1 MSSFPV
7 PPYTPSQV
15 QTAVAVPIND
25 TNPTRSLTVTDI
37 NIRNDLPAVRPAI
50 SNPSPPAPAVK
61 LRPEVGKPVAFR
73 LDVDPA
79 GMVYDTYCC
88 NIPEYPG
95 YGDLYQKV
103 ADGFGGTLIKL
114 IEKQSRR
121 CQRPA
126 PPVPPP
132 PPPPPY
138 TPPVLPPV
146 FPRYPPNPAAPVFPR
161 YPPNPVVPAAPV
173 LPVSPPTPVVSLPPF
188 PPLPIDP
195 IVPDPVIISPPI
207 YPPTYQTINP
217 VLPPLKGSPG
227 PGFVH
232 RLVQNPLQPP
242 YWVTSPESLP
252 PIPEEAP
259 LPPLPPNCE
268 YKWVRTRLA
277 SAGAF
282 NGQAPVAYR
291 TIVCNTSQ
299 APASI
304 PLIPGLWLPP
314 SPPTPPPPPPPPTG
328 VP

>member
-7 PPYTPSQV
+7 PPYTPSQLQKTV
-15 QTAVAVPIND
+15 SVTTGEPNLADNL
-25 TNPTRSLTVTDI
+25 SVTDVGV
-37 NIRNDLPAVRPAI
+37 RNDLPPSRPVL
-50 SNPSPPAPAVK
+50 STPSPPAPDVK

-132 PPPPPY
+132 APPPPY

-146 FPRYPPNPAAPVFPR
+146 FPRYPPNPVAPVFPR
-161 YPPNPVVPAAPV
+161 YPPNPVAPV
-173 LPVSPPTPVVSLPPF
+173 LPVSPPNPVVSLPPF

-195 IVPDPVIISPPI
+195 IVPDPVVVPPPV
-207 YPPTYQTINP
+207 YPAIYQTIDP
-217 VLPPLKGSPG
+217 VIPPLKGMPG
-227 PGFVH
+227 PGRVF

-242 YWVTSPESLP
+242 YWISWAEDLP
-252 PIPEEAP
+252 PVPGEAP

-268 YKWVRTRLA
+268 YKWVKTRLA
-277 SAGAF
+277 SIGGI

-291 TIVCNTSQ
+291 TVVCNVAQ
-299 APASI
+299 APVSI
-304 PLIPGLWLPP
+304 PPIPGLWSPP